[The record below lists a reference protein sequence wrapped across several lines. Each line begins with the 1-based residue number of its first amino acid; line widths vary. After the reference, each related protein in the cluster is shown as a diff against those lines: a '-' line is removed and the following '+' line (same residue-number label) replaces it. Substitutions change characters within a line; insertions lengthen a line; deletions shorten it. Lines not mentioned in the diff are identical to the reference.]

1 MDELDE
7 FWLHELERALANAKN
22 TGRSDVADY
31 IELKQRNDV
40 LRETG
45 VRWLNE
51 AVAAVAFENGANAGR
66 IEVVRDAPH
75 RFAFRKATMAG
86 TRLQLKQGVR
96 CLTVEAGWTR
106 TPSDGFMRGG
116 ALAAARITHL
126 GMPKSGAE
134 LGLYAREGVPH
145 WILFVDEKNAAEFT
159 LDHVRIHFNTFVN

>member
-7 FWLHELERALANAKN
+7 FWSNELANALANAK
-22 TGRSDVADY
+22 TSGRSDVADY
-31 IELKQRNDV
+31 LELKKRNDV

-51 AVAAVAFENGANAGR
+51 SFTAIAFENGANAGR
-66 IEVVRDAPH
+66 IEIVRDSPH
-75 RFAFRKATMAG
+75 RFAFRKATIAG

-106 TPSDGFMRGG
+106 TPADGFMRGG

-134 LGLYAREGVPH
+134 LGLYSTDGVPH
-145 WILFVDEKNAAEFT
+145 WITYIDDRNAAEFT
-159 LDHVRIHFNTFVN
+159 LDDVRNHFNIFNG